1 MNILTWFLSQ
11 EKVRGKELVKINLC
25 LKGGDM
31 KRKDFVSLFWMV
43 TLAIAL
49 VGLPGVAQAE
59 MYGEVYL
66 GGVQGVGN
74 TSINRNISGNI
85 PATGPDPNTFGDPF
99 TQALRWNDSYS
110 GSFSNSGH
118 LKPAVQGGVKLG
130 TWFVREGTLG
140 FNYPDYM
147 KYFGFYLDF
156 KVHRLVYE
164 RNSGGG
170 TLTGGGGASGE
181 YIDWNYPYKI
191 ADTLSGTL
199 RSTFISE
206 GLAPTLSF
214 MFAGRYG
221 FLPDSEVPFGRLQPY
236 LAVGPGIL
244 FISQYTKI
252 SYQGNYNGTRTLTP
266 TLDPTFPPA
275 STSTFNGG
283 VSGGAKD
290 SDHTVAVC
298 LAVDAG
304 VRYMALK
311 NVSIDL
317 FFNYRF
323 ARPTFHTLGYSWSPT
338 YHLLSGNLGVAY
350 HF

>member
-1 MNILTWFLSQ
+1 MSILTWSLSQ
-11 EKVRGKELVKINLC
+11 EKVRGKELIKIILFV
-25 LKGGDM
+25 KGGDM
-31 KRKDFVSLFWMV
+31 KRKDFFPLFWMV

-49 VGLPGVAQAE
+49 VVLPGAAQAE

-74 TSINRNISGNI
+74 TSINHNISGNI
-85 PATGPDPNTFGDPF
+85 PATGPNPADFGAPDK
-99 TQALRWNDSYS
+99 ALNWLDSFS
-110 GSFSNSGH
+110 GGFSNSGN
-118 LKPAVQGGVKLG
+118 LKPALQGGVKLG

-140 FNYPDYM
+140 FDYPNLM

-164 RNSGGG
+164 RNLGSG
-170 TLTGGGGASGE
+170 TLTGGGGASGALFDF
-181 YIDWNYPYKI
+181 YTYNI
-191 ADTLSGTL
+191 ADTLSGKL
-199 RSTFISE
+199 NSNFISE

-221 FLPDSEVPFGRLQPY
+221 FLPDNEVPFGRLQPY
-236 LAVGPGIL
+236 LAVGPGIM
-244 FISQYTKI
+244 FISQYTKLGF
-252 SYQGNYNGTRTLTP
+252 QGNFNGTRTLTP
-266 TLDPTFPPA
+266 IEDPSYPPA
-275 STSTFNGG
+275 STSTFSGGVNGG
-283 VSGGAKD
+283 VKD

-304 VRYMALK
+304 VRYMAFQ
-311 NVSIDL
+311 NVSVDL

-323 ARPTFHTLGYSWSPT
+323 ARPTFNTFGDSWSPT
-338 YHLLSGNLGVAY
+338 LHLLSGNLGVAY

>member
-1 MNILTWFLSQ
+1 M
-11 EKVRGKELVKINLC
+11 KD
-25 LKGGDM
+25 KG
-31 KRKDFVSLFWMV
+31 RIWLIVA
-43 TLAIAL
+43 LALLLAL
-49 VGLPGVAQAE
+49 PAAVQAE

-74 TSINRNISGNI
+74 NSTSGSFAGTTTERGTPGNGIPALNWQNNYSGN
-85 PATGPDPNTFGDPF
+85 
-99 TQALRWNDSYS
+99 
-110 GSFSNSGH
+110 FSNSGG
-118 LKPAVQGGVKLG
+118 LRPALQGGVKLG

-140 FNYPDYM
+140 YDYPDWM
-147 KYFGFYLDF
+147 KYLGFYLDF

-164 RNSGGG
+164 RSTGSGAVSGN
-170 TLTGGGGASGE
+170 GGASGTYLLDGE
-181 YIDWNYPYKI
+181 VTVPYSV
-191 ADTLSGTL
+191 ADNLSSRGNN
-199 RSTFISE
+199 TFISE

-236 LAVGPGIL
+236 LAVGPGIM
-244 FISQYTKI
+244 FITQTAKI
-252 SYQGNYNGTRTLTP
+252 AFHGGGARTQTWTVGGPLP
-266 TLDPTFPPA
+266 
-275 STSTFNGG
+275 STTTQVSSTGFNGG
-283 VSGGAKD
+283 GKD
-290 SDHTVAVC
+290 TDSTVAVC

-323 ARPTFHTLGYSWSPT
+323 ARPTFSASFVDPVNGQSHAVSFDPT
-338 YHLLSGNLGVAY
+338 FHLLSGNLGVAY

>member
-1 MNILTWFLSQ
+1 
-11 EKVRGKELVKINLC
+11 
-25 LKGGDM
+25 M
-31 KRKDFVSLFWMV
+31 KRKDFFPLSWMV

-49 VGLPGVAQAE
+49 VVLPGAAQAE

-66 GGVQGVGN
+66 GGIAGVNTPIKGN
-74 TSINRNISGNI
+74 FADT
-85 PATGPDPNTFGDPF
+85 TGERDRPVDVLPF
-99 TQALRWNDSYS
+99 LNWQDSFS
-110 GSFSNSGH
+110 GSFSNSGQ
-118 LKPAVQGGVKLG
+118 LKPALQGGIKLG

-140 FNYPDYM
+140 FDYPDWM

-164 RNSGGG
+164 RNTGSAAITGSGSGSG
-170 TLTGGGGASGE
+170 SYSIGDGETTPFHVSDQGSFTG
-181 YIDWNYPYKI
+181 K
-191 ADTLSGTL
+191 
-199 RSTFISE
+199 STFTSE
-206 GLAPTLSF
+206 GLAPTLAF

-221 FLPDSEVPFGRLQPY
+221 LLPDSEVPFGRLQPY
-236 LAVGPGIL
+236 LAVGPGIM
-244 FISQYTKI
+244 FISQSTKI
-252 SYQGNYNGTRTLTP
+252 GFLGNYANKRYWYDNLGNSLTDN
-266 TLDPTFPPA
+266 T
-275 STSTFNGG
+275 NVG
-283 VSGGAKD
+283 VDRSAKD

-311 NVSIDL
+311 NVSVDL

-323 ARPTFHTLGYSWSPT
+323 ARPTFSVTMPGVNDNSHSVSWSPT

>member
-1 MNILTWFLSQ
+1 
-11 EKVRGKELVKINLC
+11 
-25 LKGGDM
+25 M
-31 KRKDFVSLFWMV
+31 KRKDFFPLFWMV
-43 TLAIAL
+43 ALAIAI
-49 VGLPGVAQAE
+49 VVLPGAAQAE

-74 TSINRNISGNI
+74 NPIKGNFADTTGASGSGLNW
-85 PATGPDPNTFGDPF
+85 
-99 TQALRWNDSYS
+99 QDSFS
-110 GSFSNSGH
+110 GSFSNLGY

-140 FNYPDYM
+140 FNYPDWM

-164 RNSGGG
+164 RNSGSA
-170 TLTGGGGASGE
+170 TITGSGGASGTFQIFVGE
-181 YIDWNYPYKI
+181 LGTPTTVPFSV
-191 ADTLSGTL
+191 ADKASFNGN
-199 RSTFISE
+199 STFISE

-236 LAVGPGIL
+236 LAVGPGIM
-244 FISQYTKI
+244 FISQSAKI
-252 SYQGNYNGTRTLTP
+252 GFQGNSGLTQTLTVG
-266 TLDPTFPPA
+266 PPFN
-275 STSTFNGG
+275 STTTQTSNSG
-283 VSGGAKD
+283 VNVSAKD
-290 SDHTVAVC
+290 SDSTVAVC

-304 VRYMALK
+304 LRYMALK
-311 NVSIDL
+311 NVSVDL
-317 FFNYRF
+317 FFNYRY
-323 ARPTFHTLGYSWSPT
+323 ARPTFSFSFPGVNDNSHSVSFSPT

>member
-1 MNILTWFLSQ
+1 
-11 EKVRGKELVKINLC
+11 
-25 LKGGDM
+25 M
-31 KRKDFVSLFWMV
+31 KRKDFFPLFWMV
-43 TLAIAL
+43 ALAIAL
-49 VGLPGVAQAE
+49 VVLPGAAQAE

-74 TSINRNISGNI
+74 TSINRNVSGSS
-85 PATGPDPNTFGDPF
+85 PQTGPNPNTFGDPF
-99 TQALRWNDSYS
+99 SQALTWNDNFA
-110 GSFSNSGH
+110 GGFSNSGH

-140 FNYPDYM
+140 FDYPDWM

-156 KVHRLVYE
+156 KVHRLVFE
-164 RNSGGG
+164 RNSGSGF
-170 TLTGGGGASGE
+170 LTGGGGASGAAFNDPV
-181 YIDWNYPYKI
+181 YAYSITD
-191 ADTLSGTL
+191 ALSGNVA
-199 RSTFISE
+199 STFSSE

-236 LAVGPGIL
+236 LAVGPGIM
-244 FISQYTKI
+244 FISQYSRI
-252 SYQGNYNGTRTLTP
+252 GFQGNFSGTRTLTP
-266 TLDPTFPPA
+266 TADPTYPPA
-275 STSTFNGG
+275 STSTFGG
-283 VSGGAKD
+283 GFAGGEKD
-290 SDHTVAVC
+290 SDHAVAVC

-317 FFNYRF
+317 FFNYRY
-323 ARPTFHTLGYSWSPT
+323 AKPTFDTFGYSWSPT
-338 YHLLSGNLGVAY
+338 LHLLSGNLGVAY

>member
-1 MNILTWFLSQ
+1 MRKQ
-11 EKVRGKELVKINLC
+11 
-25 LKGGDM
+25 GGIWLI
-31 KRKDFVSLFWMV
+31 VA
-43 TLAIAL
+43 LALLLAL
-49 VGLPGVAQAE
+49 PTAAQAE

-85 PATGPDPNTFGDPF
+85 PMSGGAEDQVLN
-99 TQALRWNDSYS
+99 WNDSYS

-140 FNYPDYM
+140 FDYPNWM

-164 RNSGGG
+164 RNSGSG
-170 TLTGGGGASGE
+170 TLTGGGGASGALFDF
-181 YIDWNYPYKI
+181 YTYKI
-191 ADTLSGTL
+191 ADTLSGNVN
-199 RSTFISE
+199 STFTSE

-221 FLPDSEVPFGRLQPY
+221 FLPDNEVPFGRLQPY
-236 LAVGPGIL
+236 LAVGPGIM

-252 SYQGNYNGTRTLTP
+252 GFQGNINGTRTLTP
-266 TLDPTFPPA
+266 IEDPDYPPA
-275 STSTFNGG
+275 STSTFNRG
-283 VSGGAKD
+283 VNGGARD

-304 VRYMALK
+304 VRYMAFQ

-317 FFNYRF
+317 FFNYRY
-323 ARPTFHTLGYSWSPT
+323 ARPTFNTFGDSWSPT

>member
-1 MNILTWFLSQ
+1 MKKQ
-11 EKVRGKELVKINLC
+11 
-25 LKGGDM
+25 GGIW
-31 KRKDFVSLFWMV
+31 LMV
-43 TLAIAL
+43 ALALLLAL
-49 VGLPGVAQAE
+49 PMAAQAE

-66 GGVQGVGN
+66 GGVAGVNTPIDGN
-74 TSINRNISGNI
+74 FSGSIH
-85 PATGPDPNTFGDPF
+85 TGGKNKWDDT
-99 TQALRWNDSYS
+99 YS

-140 FNYPDYM
+140 FDYPNWM

-164 RNSGGG
+164 RNSGSG
-170 TLTGGGGASGE
+170 TITGGGSASGTLE
-181 YIDWNYPYKI
+181 VPIWYGRYSY
-191 ADTLSGTL
+191 AETLSGNGN
-199 RSTFISE
+199 STFTSE

-221 FLPDSEVPFGRLQPY
+221 LLPDPEVPFGRLQPY
-236 LAVGPGIL
+236 LAVGPGIM

-252 SYQGNYNGTRTLTP
+252 GMVGNLQGVRDLN
-266 TLDPTFPPA
+266 DPHNPQSQAFGRG
-275 STSTFNGG
+275 FNTA
-283 VSGGAKD
+283 AKD

-298 LAVDAG
+298 LAVDTG
-304 VRYMALK
+304 VRYMAFQ

-323 ARPTFHTLGYSWSPT
+323 AKPSLSATFVDPVNGSGHSVSWNPT